1 MRTIVLL
8 VYLQVMLSVVY
19 FVWTVGNKI
28 PLQCMKNR
36 VGDIN
41 LQSGIKINHPQRTA
55 KVILNLNS
63 DMRLCEVKYF
73 IPRMNIP

>member
-19 FVWTVGNKI
+19 FVLTVGNKI

-55 KVILNLNS
+55 KVIRNLNS
-63 DMRLCEVKYF
+63 YMRLCEVKYF